1 MTLKEARAE
10 RGFTQKELAEV
21 SGLHHVHIA
30 KIENGTTNIG
40 NITAR
45 NFVNLCDALNVDP
58 HDLLPA
64 EKQDRRG
71 GAQG

>member
-10 RGFTQKELAEV
+10 RGYTQKQLSEI
-21 SGLHHVHIA
+21 SGLHHIHIA
-30 KIENGTTNIG
+30 KLENGTTHIG

-45 NFVNLCDALNVDP
+45 NFMNLCDALMVDP

-71 GAQG
+71 GAQV

>member
-1 MTLKEARAE
+1 MTLKEARSKCKY
-10 RGFTQKELAEV
+10 TQKELAQL
-21 SGLHHVHIA
+21 SGIHNVMIA
-30 KIENGTTNIG
+30 KLESGTCHIG

-45 NFVNLCDALNVDP
+45 NFMNLCDTLDVDP

-71 GAQG
+71 GNYR